1 MTPHKTS
8 AKLPHR
14 SVKGGYVVGVD
25 IGGTKL
31 RIGLANAAG
40 ELIARSQTSSREI
53 ASPDAL
59 IRQVRSGVNDLL
71 RRTSVTQSS
80 LRAIAVGV
88 PGVTEPGSGM
98 VLLTSFFGGWKN
110 VPLRSALESVLS
122 IPAAIENDVKLAA
135 IGERWLGSARG
146 LSDFVFF
153 AIGTGIAAG
162 IFVNG
167 QLLRGVDSAAGE
179 VGYMF
184 VPGTSEEIAGPG
196 IPGALECAIGGEGL
210 RLEWQRICKDN
221 HGRLTDSA
229 QSATE
234 VFELGR
240 VGNPL
245 AKKFL
250 ESAAQ
255 MLAYAV
261 YNMAV
266 VLNPALFVLGG
277 GVGMNPVFL
286 EATQRILERYSEP
299 LRPRLAPSAL
309 GEDAQLLGGIRLALD
324 TVALRTSGTAY
335 RKAP

>member
-1 MTPHKTS
+1 MATHNTS
-8 AKLPHR
+8 SKLPR
-14 SVKGGYVVGVD
+14 RLAKNGYVVGVD

-31 RIGLANAAG
+31 RIGLADAKG
-40 ELIARSQTSSREI
+40 ELLARLQTSSREI
-53 ASPDAL
+53 VSPEAL

-71 RRTSVTQSS
+71 RQASVAQSS

-88 PGVTEPGSGM
+88 PGVTEPKAGM

-110 VPLRSALESVLS
+110 VPLRSALESALDL
-122 IPAAIENDVKLAA
+122 PAAIENDVKLAA
-135 IGERWLGSARG
+135 IGERWLGAARG

-179 VGYMF
+179 VGYML
-184 VPGTSEEIAGPG
+184 VPGTSEQIAGPG
-196 IPGALECAIGGEGL
+196 VPGALECAIGGEGL

-221 HGRLTDSA
+221 HERLADGDHT
-229 QSATE
+229 ATE
-234 VFELGR
+234 VFELGGA
-240 VGNPL
+240 GNPL

-250 ESAAQ
+250 ERAAQ

-266 VLNPALFVLGG
+266 VLNPSLFVLGG

-299 LRPRLAPSAL
+299 LRPKLAPSAL
-309 GEDAQLLGGIRLALD
+309 GEDAQLLGSVRLALD
-324 TVALRTSGTAY
+324 TGELRTAGTA
-335 RKAP
+335 